1 MTDKPERLQIDI
13 VSDVVC
19 PWCVVGY
26 RQLAEA
32 LTATATAHEIH
43 WHPFELNPQMGPEG
57 QNLGEH
63 IAEKYGSTREQSQ
76 QARARLTELGA
87 AVGFPFKFSDGSRIV
102 NTFNAHQ
109 MIHWADKSGRGHD
122 LKQALFS
129 AYFSE
134 QRDVSDI
141 AVLVEIAG
149 SVGLDTAEARKV
161 IEDQRFAEAVRQ
173 TEGFW
178 TQQGISGVPAVIFDR
193 KHLVSGAQGVENY
206 TKILEQLATMRAPA
220 S

>member
-1 MTDKPERLQIDI
+1 MTGKPEKLQIDI

-19 PWCVVGY
+19 PWCIVGY
-26 RQLAEA
+26 RQLAQALEA
-32 LTATATAHEIH
+32 TGTEHEIH

-87 AVGFPFKFSDGSRIV
+87 GLGFAFNFSDASRMV

-109 MIHWADKSGRGHD
+109 LIHWADKEGLGHD

-129 AYFSE
+129 AYFTD

-141 AVLVEIAG
+141 DVLTEIAG
-149 SVGLDTAEARKV
+149 SVGLDADEARKV

-178 TQQGISGVPAVIFDR
+178 MQQGISGVPAMIFDR
-193 KHLVSGAQGVENY
+193 KHLVSGAQGTENY
-206 TKILEQLATMRAPA
+206 TRILEQLSTMRA
-220 S
+220 